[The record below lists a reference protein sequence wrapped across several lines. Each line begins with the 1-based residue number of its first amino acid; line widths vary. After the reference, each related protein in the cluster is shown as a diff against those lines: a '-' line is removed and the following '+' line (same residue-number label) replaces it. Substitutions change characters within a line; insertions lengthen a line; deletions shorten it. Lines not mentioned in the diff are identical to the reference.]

1 MPVEV
6 REGKKNMTFI
16 VSHQTTSTRST
27 WIALTRA
34 IRIELELPQAWKNQQ
49 ILIRLRVELES
60 ANQVRTIA
68 FSAEGKDFNLSNCKD
83 S

>member
-6 REGKKNMTFI
+6 REGKNNITLI

-34 IRIELELPQAWKNQQ
+34 IRIELELPRPADLN
-49 ILIRLRVELES
+49 RSTSR
-60 ANQVRTIA
+60 A
-68 FSAEGKDFNLSNCKD
+68 
-83 S
+83 